1 MTCGGVWVLLYKKR
15 VEEAIQ
21 GQGGWGAK
29 GLILRCLWCCPSY
42 LDWVSTWVALQAL
55 VAGCKI
61 DGSNLSCVEA
71 QGGPLRHGTRLS
83 APLAGPQGDCGENQP
98 GSDLQCP
105 YPQLQGPLASHVS
118 AESLEPLEK
127 SSELAS
133 FPCLLLPDRR
143 GLSSSRV
150 QQGISAHSGCCSK
163 GPWSEWLRNKC

>member
-1 MTCGGVWVLLYKKR
+1 MCGFYCTRRGWRRRSRVGWLGSRRTAFEVPLVLSFLP
-15 VEEAIQ
+15 
-21 GQGGWGAK
+21 
-29 GLILRCLWCCPSY
+29 GL
-42 LDWVSTWVALQAL
+42 VSTWVALQAL

-71 QGGPLRHGTRLS
+71 QGGPLRQGTRLS
-83 APLAGPQGDCGENQP
+83 APLAGPQRDCGENQP

-143 GLSSSRV
+143 GLSSSRA
-150 QQGISAHSGCCSK
+150 QQGIPARSGCCSK